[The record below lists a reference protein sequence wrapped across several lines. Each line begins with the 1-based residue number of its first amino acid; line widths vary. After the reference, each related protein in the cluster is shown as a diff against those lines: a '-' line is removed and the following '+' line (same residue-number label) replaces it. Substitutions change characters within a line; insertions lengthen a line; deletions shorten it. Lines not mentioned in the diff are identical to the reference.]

1 MFKYLRDVFFQFRR
15 TIQIIICCQIP
26 MRFLFSVYFPHPVG
40 IVISSKVKIAK
51 KVVIYQNVTIGGK
64 YAFSPNIKLYPK
76 ISDNVIIYPG
86 SVIVGG
92 ITVGNNTVIGANS
105 FVSHD
110 VPANSIV
117 IGFNQIRKRNTCI
130 GYIETDK

>member
-1 MFKYLRDVFFQFRR
+1 MFKYLKNVFFQFREN
-15 TIQIIICCQIP
+15 IQNIICCQIP
-26 MRFLFSVYFPHPVG
+26 MRFLFSVHFPHPVG
-40 IVISSKVKIAK
+40 IVISSKVEIGKNVI
-51 KVVIYQNVTIGGK
+51 IYQNVTIGGK
-64 YAFSPNIKLYPK
+64 DLSTPKNSIYPK

-92 ITVGNNTVIGANS
+92 ITVDNNVIIGANS

-130 GYIETDK
+130 GYIETD